1 MQTLKL
7 LIYSKLNLKNSVDI
21 WYKINPVL
29 GFIAMFVTQDIV
41 LKFFFRKK
49 KILNNGFSIPINS
62 SIILAP
68 THRSRWD
75 GLILTMAIGRRVTN
89 KDCRFMVTKS
99 EMNGIQGWFLKRLGC
114 FSINQLSPSLSA
126 LRYAIDLIEKG
137 EQLVVFPEGKI
148 NKNGK
153 KLVLKEGL
161 YRLARLAAKKT
172 ESITIIPI
180 GIAYSK
186 VSPKFRSEFCL
197 SFGQPIS
204 MQDYVNFT
212 IEEFNESL
220 NEKMLKA
227 EKIALK
233 NVGR

>member
-1 MQTLKL
+1 
-7 LIYSKLNLKNSVDI
+7 
-21 WYKINPVL
+21 
-29 GFIAMFVTQDIV
+29 MFVTQDVV
-41 LKFFFRKK
+41 LRFFFRKK
-49 KILNNGFSIPINS
+49 KILKNGFSIPINS

-75 GLILTMAIGRRVTN
+75 GLILTMAMGRRVTK
-89 KDCRFMVTKS
+89 KDCRFMVTRS
-99 EMNGIQGWFLKRLGC
+99 EMRGIQGWFLKRLGC

-148 NKNGK
+148 NKYGK

-161 YRLARLAAKKT
+161 YRLAKLATKKT
-172 ESITIIPI
+172 TSIVIVPI

-186 VSPKFRSEFCL
+186 VSPNFRGEYCL
-197 SFGQPIS
+197 SLGQPIL
-204 MQDYVNFT
+204 MDDYLNIT
-212 IEEFNESL
+212 IKEFNKFL
-220 NEKMLKA
+220 YEKMIK
-227 EKIALK
+227 EEEIALK

>member
-1 MQTLKL
+1 MKKSL
-7 LIYSKLNLKNSVDI
+7 YI
-21 WYKINPVL
+21 WHKINPLL
-29 GFIAMFVTQDIV
+29 GFIATFITQDVV
-41 LKFFFRKK
+41 LRFFFRKK

-75 GLILTMAIGRRVTN
+75 GLILTMAMGRRVTK

-99 EMNGIQGWFLKRLGC
+99 EMKGIQGWFLKRLGC

-126 LRYAIDLIEKG
+126 LRYAIGLIEKG

-148 NKNGK
+148 NKYGK
-153 KLVLKEGL
+153 KLILKEGL
-161 YRLARLAAKKT
+161 YRLARLATKNT
-172 ESITIIPI
+172 ESIFIIPI
-180 GIAYSK
+180 GIAYSQ
-186 VSPKFRSEFCL
+186 VTPKFRSKFCL

-204 MQDYVNFT
+204 MHDYLKFT
-212 IEEFNESL
+212 IEEFNNL
-220 NEKMLKA
+220 LYEKMMRE

>member
-1 MQTLKL
+1 MK
-7 LIYSKLNLKNSVDI
+7 KKSVDI
-21 WYKINPVL
+21 WYRINPLL

-41 LKFFFRKK
+41 LGFFFSKK
-49 KILNNGFSIPINS
+49 KILNKDFSIPINS

-75 GLILTMAIGRRVTN
+75 GLVLTMAMGRRVTK

-99 EMNGIQGWFLKRLGC
+99 EMKGIQGWFLKRLGC

-126 LRYAIDLIEKG
+126 LKYAIDLIEKG

-148 NKNGK
+148 NKYGK

-161 YRLARLAAKKT
+161 YRLARLATKKT
-172 ESITIIPI
+172 ESIIIIPI

-186 VSPKFRSEFCL
+186 VSPKFRDDFCL
-197 SFGQPIS
+197 SFGKPMAMS
-204 MQDYVNFT
+204 DYLNFT
-212 IEEFNESL
+212 VKEFNQLL
-220 NEKMLKA
+220 NEKMNQE
-227 EKIALK
+227 EKIALN

>member
-1 MQTLKL
+1 M
-7 LIYSKLNLKNSVDI
+7 NLKKKSADI
-21 WYKINPVL
+21 FYRINPLL
-29 GFIAMFVTQDIV
+29 GFLAMFVTQDII
-41 LKFFFRKK
+41 LRFFFSKK
-49 KILNNGFSIPINS
+49 KIINNGFYIPINS

-75 GLILTMAIGRRVTN
+75 GFVLTMAMGRRVTK
-89 KDCRFMVTKS
+89 KDCRFMVTNS
-99 EMNGIQGWFLKRLGC
+99 EMRGIQGWFLKRLGC

-148 NKNGK
+148 NKFGK

-161 YRLARLAAKKT
+161 YRLARLATKKT
-172 ESITIIPI
+172 KSIMIIPI

-197 SFGQPIS
+197 SFGEPID
-204 MQDYVNFT
+204 MNNYLNFS
-212 IEEFNESL
+212 IDEFNRFL
-220 NEKMLKA
+220 NEKMINE
-227 EKIALK
+227 EKEALK

>member
-1 MQTLKL
+1 MKKKSLDSWH
-7 LIYSKLNLKNSVDI
+7 I
-21 WYKINPVL
+21 INPLL
-29 GFIAMFVTQDIV
+29 GFIAMVVTQDIV
-41 LKFFFRKK
+41 LRFFFRKK
-49 KILNNGFSIPINS
+49 KILNDGFSIPKNS

-75 GLILTMAIGRRVTN
+75 GLILTMAMGRRVTK

-99 EMNGIQGWFLKRLGC
+99 EMRGIQGWFLRRLGC
-114 FSINQLSPSLSA
+114 FSINQLSPSLLA

-148 NKNGK
+148 NKYGK

-161 YRLARLAAKKT
+161 YRLARLATKKT
-172 ESITIIPI
+172 TSIIIIPI

-186 VSPKFRSEFCL
+186 VSPEFRGEFCL
-197 SFGQPIS
+197 SLGEPIAIN
-204 MQDYVNFT
+204 DYLNST
-212 IEEFNESL
+212 ISEFNKFL
-220 NEKMLKA
+220 YEKMIQEE
-227 EKIALK
+227 EKALK

>member
-1 MQTLKL
+1 M
-7 LIYSKLNLKNSVDI
+7 NLKNNSVKHRH
-21 WYKINPVL
+21 KINPTL
-29 GFIAMFVTQDIV
+29 GFLAMFVTQDIV
-41 LKFFFRKK
+41 LRFFFSKK
-49 KILNNGFSIPINS
+49 KIINNDFQIPLNS

-75 GLILTMAIGRRVTN
+75 GLVLTMAMGRRVTN

-99 EMNGIQGWFLKRLGC
+99 EMRGIQGWFLKRLGC
-114 FSINQLSPSLSA
+114 FSINQSSPSLST
-126 LRYAIDLIEKG
+126 LRYAIDLIAKG

-148 NKNGK
+148 NKFSR

-161 YRLARLAAKKT
+161 YRLARLATQKT
-172 ESITIIPI
+172 EHIIILPI

-197 SFGQPIS
+197 SFGQPIA
-204 MQDYVNFT
+204 MTDYLNLD
-212 IEEFNESL
+212 IKEFNKFL
-220 NEKMLKA
+220 NEEMTKEE
-227 EKIALK
+227 EKALK

>member
-1 MQTLKL
+1 M
-7 LIYSKLNLKNSVDI
+7 NLKRKSLDI
-21 WYKINPVL
+21 WHKINPVL

-41 LKFFFRKK
+41 LRLFFRKK
-49 KILNNGFSIPINS
+49 KIINNGFSIPINS

-75 GLILTMAIGRRVTN
+75 GLILTMAMGRRVTN

-99 EMNGIQGWFLKRLGC
+99 EMRGIQGWFLKRLGC

-126 LRYAIDLIEKG
+126 LKYAINLIEKG

-148 NKNGK
+148 NRYGK
-153 KLVLKEGL
+153 KVALKEGL
-161 YRLARLAAKKT
+161 YRLALLATKKT
-172 ESITIIPI
+172 KSITILPI
-180 GIAYSK
+180 GIAYSEI
-186 VSPKFRSEFCL
+186 SPKFRSDFCL
-197 SFGQPIS
+197 SFGQPIIIN
-204 MQDYVNFT
+204 DYSNTT
-212 IEEFNESL
+212 IEEFNRFL
-220 NEKMLKA
+220 NEKMTRE

>member
-1 MQTLKL
+1 MK
-7 LIYSKLNLKNSVDI
+7 KNSLNI
-21 WYKINPVL
+21 WHKINPVL
-29 GFIAMFVTQDIV
+29 GFIAMFVTQDVV
-41 LKFFFRKK
+41 LRFFFRKK
-49 KILNNGFSIPINS
+49 KILKNGFSIPINS
-62 SIILAP
+62 SIIVAP

-75 GLILTMAIGRRVTN
+75 GLILTMAMGRRVTK

-99 EMNGIQGWFLKRLGC
+99 EMRGIQGWFLKRLGC

-148 NKNGK
+148 NRYGK

-161 YRLARLAAKKT
+161 YRLARLASKKT
-172 ESITIIPI
+172 TSIIIIPI

-186 VSPKFRSEFCL
+186 VPPNFRGDFCL
-197 SFGQPIS
+197 SFGKPIPVKEYS
-204 MQDYVNFT
+204 NLSIKD
-212 IEEFNESL
+212 FNIFLS
-220 NEKMLKA
+220 EKMA
-227 EKIALK
+227 QEEEKALK

>member
-1 MQTLKL
+1 
-7 LIYSKLNLKNSVDI
+7 
-21 WYKINPVL
+21 
-29 GFIAMFVTQDIV
+29 MFVTQDII
-41 LKFFFRKK
+41 LRFFFSKK
-49 KILNNGFSIPINS
+49 KIINNNFSIPKNS

-75 GLILTMAIGRRVTN
+75 GLILTMAMGRRITK

-99 EMNGIQGWFLKRLGC
+99 EMRGVQGWFLKRLGC
-114 FSINQLSPSLSA
+114 FSIDQLSPSLSK
-126 LRYAIDLIEKG
+126 LRYAINLIEKG

-161 YRLARLAAKKT
+161 YRLARLATKKT
-172 ESITIIPI
+172 NSIVVIPI

-186 VSPKFRSEFCL
+186 ATPNLGDKFCL
-197 SFGQPIS
+197 SFGQPIL
-204 MQDYVNFT
+204 MNDNLNLP
-212 IEEFNESL
+212 IEVFNASL
-220 NEKMLKA
+220 YEKMINA

>member
-1 MQTLKL
+1 ML
-7 LIYSKLNLKNSVDI
+7 
-21 WYKINPVL
+21 
-29 GFIAMFVTQDIV
+29 VTQDVV
-41 LKFFFRKK
+41 LRFFFRKK
-49 KILNNGFSIPINS
+49 KILKNGFSIPINS

-75 GLILTMAIGRRVTN
+75 GLILTMAMGRRVTK

-99 EMNGIQGWFLKRLGC
+99 EMGGIQGWFLKRLGC

-148 NKNGK
+148 NKYGK

-161 YRLARLAAKKT
+161 YRLARLATKKT
-172 ESITIIPI
+172 SIIIIPI

-186 VSPKFRSEFCL
+186 VSPDFMGEFCL
-197 SFGQPIS
+197 SLGQPIAIN
-204 MQDYVNFT
+204 DYLNST
-212 IEEFNESL
+212 IKDFNLFLNQKMIQEE
-220 NEKMLKA
+220 EK
-227 EKIALK
+227 ALK